1 MVTSKEISNCLGD
14 HPRRNTLIYESTY
27 QVYIYWLLGEILVD
41 IKMHVFAIRR
51 YLPGPGVCLCIWIS
65 AMMHHVHTGEAVVTR
80 PKIDIFWT
88 CHHEA
93 YSALRTIRMFTKLC
107 W

>member
-14 HPRRNTLIYESTY
+14 HPRRNTLIYEYTY
-27 QVYIYWLLGEILVD
+27 KVYTL
-41 IKMHVFAIRR
+41 AIGGNFGRHQNATFSIGR
-51 YLPGPGVCLCIWIS
+51 QLPGPGVCLCIRIS

-80 PKIDIFWT
+80 PKIDIFWA

-93 YSALRTIRMFTKLC
+93 YSALRTIRMLTKLC